1 MNSEHP
7 DEAETSRQAPSQGK
21 IFLFWLPLALTW
33 LMMSVEGPLLA
44 AIIARLAAPKENLAA
59 YGVAFSLGLLLEA
72 PVIMMLS
79 ASTAIVRDALS
90 YVKLRNFT
98 VFLNVAITAGM
109 LVLIIPAVFDLV
121 ARGLIGLPADV
132 AWRTHG
138 AVALLLLWPG
148 AIGFRRFYQG
158 VLIRYGRTRRVAYG
172 TVVRLISMAGTALL
186 LARFSSM
193 EGAWVGASALSVGVT
208 AEAVASRIMVAPV
221 LALFWETSA
230 HSTVQA
236 EHLTYR
242 YITRFYYPLVLTAL
256 LATGVHPMV
265 SFFLGRSRNAI
276 ESLAVMPVIIS
287 LVFIF
292 SALGLAFQ
300 EVNIALLGD
309 CGEGFRALRRFATT
323 LGLVLT
329 GILVIVAWTPAA
341 TLWFE
346 GISGLSPDL
355 ARFAIVPARIL
366 SLMPFL
372 SVALSF
378 MRSTLVATR
387 RTAHISWAT
396 GLEVASVAATL
407 AIGITVFDALGAIAA
422 ATALMAGRIVA
433 VTYLLGPV
441 RAAVSRLV
449 VARPA

>member
-1 MNSEHP
+1 
-7 DEAETSRQAPSQGK
+7 
-21 IFLFWLPLALTW
+21 
-33 LMMSVEGPLLA
+33 
-44 AIIARLAAPKENLAA
+44 
-59 YGVAFSLGLLLEA
+59 
-72 PVIMMLS
+72 
-79 ASTAIVRDALS
+79 
-90 YVKLRNFT
+90 
-98 VFLNVAITAGM
+98 
-109 LVLIIPAVFDLV
+109 
-121 ARGLIGLPADV
+121 
-132 AWRTHG
+132 
-138 AVALLLLWPG
+138 
-148 AIGFRRFYQG
+148 

-186 LARFSSM
+186 LARFSLM
-193 EGAWVGASALSVGVT
+193 EGAWVGAAALSVGVT
-208 AEAVASRIMVAPV
+208 AEAIASRIMVAPV
-221 LALFWETSA
+221 LAELRGPSS
-230 HSTVQA
+230 HSTAQA

-265 SFFLGRSRNAI
+265 SFFLGRSRNPI

-309 CGEGFRALRRFATT
+309 RGEGFRALRRFATT

-329 GILVIVAWTPAA
+329 GILVVVAWTPAA
-341 TLWFE
+341 TLWFQ

-387 RTAHISWAT
+387 RTAPISWAT

-407 AIGITVFDALGAIAA
+407 AVGIAVFDAVGAIAA

-433 VTYLLGPV
+433 VAYLLGPV
-441 RAAVSRLV
+441 RAAVSRLASTRAV
-449 VARPA
+449 SCGMEQPIR